1 MTQRY
6 NLSMVSLEKL
16 SNKKIFLSLL
26 GALNLFWFFALFP
39 ARMGADAV
47 GLLQIIRN
55 GQSTDWWTGA
65 FYWFFRITSIDGR
78 YPAITAL
85 VQLAIFCL
93 CMIYF
98 VRSLPFSK
106 EVQNIT
112 LLAFFSLPIYGFFGM
127 SIAHDL
133 TQTAGIILLVA
144 IEIRR
149 LRSLEIHRLNTIL
162 LLASLLLIT
171 THTGIVIF
179 GLAVLRNIPYLKFKR
194 TLLILTIVLSVFFL
208 SSIGLTSGLNVYG
221 NFIKSSDLK
230 YGILLADVRCVAQHI
245 SAEISPEDWVV
256 LLKISS
262 KENWVDQFSCQ
273 HADDQINAL
282 KLSEK
287 KYKLSNIEFLE
298 TYFSITSDNPAIVAM
313 SHIQR
318 ARGVLPPLL
327 FQPPSNQVS
336 LDVSVPLGQGTNT
349 ALQSGPVFLHP
360 SIDIPGLVNPKPK
373 LFKLFEIPAQG
384 LGFIFNQASWFWGW
398 GGLWLLLGIVF
409 LIKTMKFHRI
419 RTVLVAFYPP
429 IFMHLL
435 LILLIPTSAPRY
447 YMYSIVIGISVS
459 IAYLTSR
466 IVERGRTSNG

>member
-1 MTQRY
+1 
-6 NLSMVSLEKL
+6 
-16 SNKKIFLSLL
+16 
-26 GALNLFWFFALFP
+26 
-39 ARMGADAV
+39 MGADAV

-179 GLAVLRNIPYLKFKR
+179 GLAVLRNIPYLKLKR

-230 YGILLADVRCVAQHI
+230 YGTLLADVRCVAQHI
-245 SAEISPEDWVV
+245 SAASTKV
-256 LLKISS
+256 LSS
-262 KENWVDQFSCQ
+262 
-273 HADDQINAL
+273 
-282 KLSEK
+282 
-287 KYKLSNIEFLE
+287 
-298 TYFSITSDNPAIVAM
+298 TYFFRQSTFRHSQLAICRLSILACA
-313 SHIQR
+313 
-318 ARGVLPPLL
+318 
-327 FQPPSNQVS
+327 
-336 LDVSVPLGQGTNT
+336 
-349 ALQSGPVFLHP
+349 
-360 SIDIPGLVNPKPK
+360 
-373 LFKLFEIPAQG
+373 E
-384 LGFIFNQASWFWGW
+384 FIFNSAALFW
-398 GGLWLLLGIVF
+398 
-409 LIKTMKFHRI
+409 
-419 RTVLVAFYPP
+419 
-429 IFMHLL
+429 
-435 LILLIPTSAPRY
+435 
-447 YMYSIVIGISVS
+447 
-459 IAYLTSR
+459 LTYR
-466 IVERGRTSNG
+466 EIT